1 MLFAVAMVA
10 ISLNGCGGVIRKT
23 SAFKEAKVKDVK
35 VKKGSQVKTEVDTS
49 TAMGFCRPPKMV
61 ANIYVRPWL
70 PNAIMY
76 VQDMLTMSLS
86 LVPRHVSQF
95 FVINFHRIPKIPT
108 SNKHYSEV
116 HIFIKAVF

>member
-49 TAMGFCRPPKMV
+49 TAMGFCLPPKDGCKHLCETMV
-61 ANIYVRPWL
+61 CSASGL
-70 PNAIMY
+70 
-76 VQDMLTMSLS
+76 LE
-86 LVPRHVSQF
+86 
-95 FVINFHRIPKIPT
+95 VI
-108 SNKHYSEV
+108 V
-116 HIFIKAVF
+116 